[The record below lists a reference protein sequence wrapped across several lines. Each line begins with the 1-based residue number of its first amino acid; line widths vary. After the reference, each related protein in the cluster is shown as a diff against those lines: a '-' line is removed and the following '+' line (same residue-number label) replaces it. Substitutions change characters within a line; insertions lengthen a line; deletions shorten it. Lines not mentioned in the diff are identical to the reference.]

1 MQRVYKY
8 FQFYYN
14 FMIHIENFQILGI
27 IQDGIAYTESSYFL
41 WLIKLIL
48 YYIKKKIIYQYFDFD
63 KPQAR
68 KYNLN

>member
-48 YYIKKKIIYQYFDFD
+48 YYIKKKLYISISISISL
-63 KPQAR
+63 KR
-68 KYNLN
+68 ENTT